1 MAKAGPKKKWRYGA
15 EFKVTAVKLSLLEGV
30 RVDDVA
36 RELDIHP
43 IMLSRW
49 RTQYKKG
56 ELAARTKKVEIDTRT
71 ATEMRRLRELEREHK
86 LLKQE
91 HALLKKAIRFCSER
105 RAKSSSSLS
114 RTGTSS
120 K

>member
-91 HALLKKAIRFCSER
+91 HALLKKAIRFCSVER
-105 RAKSSSSLS
+105 R
-114 RTGTSS
+114 TSS
-120 K
+120 RSSTRSGARTR